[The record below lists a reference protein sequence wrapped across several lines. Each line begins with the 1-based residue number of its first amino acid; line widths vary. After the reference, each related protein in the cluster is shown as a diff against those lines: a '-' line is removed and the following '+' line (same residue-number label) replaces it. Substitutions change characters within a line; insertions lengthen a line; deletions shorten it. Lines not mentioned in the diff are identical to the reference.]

1 MRHVRVTAPHP
12 RLAAVSPSKNQSVAP
27 VSSQSATGTTDTAER
42 PRLLL
47 IDGHSMAYRAF
58 FAVPADR
65 FRTSTGQVT
74 NAVFGFTSMLINLL
88 RDEVPHHLAVGVDL
102 SRKTFRSE
110 AFAGYK
116 ATRSATPDDF
126 NGQVALIHDVL
137 AVLGIPTLPKENFE
151 ADDIIATL
159 TTQASDD
166 FDVLICTGDR
176 DALQL

>member
-1 MRHVRVTAPHP
+1 MRHLRVSAPHP

-65 FRTSTGQVT
+65 FRAPNARVPH
-74 NAVFGFTSMLINLL
+74 AVFGFTSLRINLL
-88 RDEVPHHLAVGVDL
+88 RDEAPAHLAVAFDL

-110 AFAGYK
+110 PFAGYK
-116 ATRSATPDDF
+116 ATRSATP
-126 NGQVALIHDVL
+126 
-137 AVLGIPTLPKENFE
+137 
-151 ADDIIATL
+151 
-159 TTQASDD
+159 
-166 FDVLICTGDR
+166 
-176 DALQL
+176 